1 MGNSVADRRATAKGV
16 RFLGVGSLSG
26 ISLVLGIGVAI
37 GMLTGS
43 TGLQGS
49 ARGRMTLLAA
59 ATGLAVGF
67 LVSGPADVSSL
78 AGAVFGLLGAALAC
92 IVISDIVHGATRR
105 EGGGSRALGFM
116 VSLAALFV
124 VGLTIV
130 FHFFS
135 LLVIAGLIWLA
146 VARRRRAQ
154 RKHAGLRVLK

>member
-1 MGNSVADRRATAKGV
+1 MGTVWPNRRADAKGV

-26 ISLVLGIGVAI
+26 ICLVLGIGIAI

-59 ATGLAVGF
+59 AIGLVVGF
-67 LVSGPADVSSL
+67 LISGPADVSAL
-78 AGAVFGLLGAALAC
+78 PAAVFGLLGAAGAC
-92 IVISDIVHGATRR
+92 IIVSDVVQGAGRR

-124 VGLTIV
+124 VGVTIV
-130 FHFFS
+130 FHFFA
-135 LLVIAGLIWLA
+135 LLIVAALIWLA